1 MGYWGWRPL
10 VLGIFISAW
19 VVGCSVVPDT
29 ASPSL
34 APSNYP
40 EVTLTVGRLP
50 TSNVSAAPTRT
61 LSIPVRTDEPAGA
74 MNPNA
79 SQPQTY
85 VVRPGDTLAEIAA
98 QFGVSATAIRR
109 ENADLSTLT
118 PGQTL
123 IIPVSIPLLLLIYPP
138 TCYGTRPDNLI
149 CLGIVENPLDYP
161 VEGVAVD
168 VRLLRA
174 DGEVYLD
181 ERSSV
186 EQTSIPA
193 GGSAAYQ
200 ALFPAERGDYARADA
215 EVIDGLRGIEGRFVK
230 LEIEAATVELLDGR
244 TLISA
249 TLINPNAR
257 PAELQRAFVTLIDGT
272 GRVTG
277 YRIVSFQS
285 GVILAAGARFPLRV
299 ELTPQ
304 ADVENPEVLL
314 TVEASVVES

>member
-34 APSNYP
+34 VPSNYP
-40 EVTLTVGRLP
+40 DVTLTVGRLP
-50 TSNVSAAPTRT
+50 TSRVGAAPTRT
-61 LSIPVRTDEPAGA
+61 LSIQSSTDEPAGTTLT
-74 MNPNA
+74 NA

-85 VVRPGDTLAEIAA
+85 VVRPGDTLAQIAA

-109 ENADLSTLT
+109 ENADLTTLT

-149 CLGIVENPLDYP
+149 CLGIVENPLEYP
-161 VEGVAVD
+161 VESVAVD

-174 DGEVYLD
+174 DGEVTLD
-181 ERSSV
+181 ERSTV

-193 GGSAAYQ
+193 GESAAYQ
-200 ALFPAERGDYARADA
+200 ALFQADRGDFAHADA
-215 EVIDGLRGIEGRFVK
+215 DVIDALRGGEDRFVK
-230 LEIEAATVELLDGR
+230 LEIEDTAVEPLDGR

-249 TLINPNAR
+249 TLINPGAQ
-257 PAELQRAFVTLIDGT
+257 PAELAARFRHADRRQGARHRLSGGQLRARCDPRRRGAFP
-272 GRVTG
+272 
-277 YRIVSFQS
+277 
-285 GVILAAGARFPLRV
+285 AAGRTRA
-299 ELTPQ
+299 
-304 ADVENPEVLL
+304 
-314 TVEASVVES
+314 ASRR